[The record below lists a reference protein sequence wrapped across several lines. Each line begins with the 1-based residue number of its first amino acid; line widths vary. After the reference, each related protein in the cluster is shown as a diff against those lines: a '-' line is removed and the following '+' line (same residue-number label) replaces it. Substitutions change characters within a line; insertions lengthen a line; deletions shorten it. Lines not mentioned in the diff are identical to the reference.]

1 MSLRG
6 VERKRGNQTEE
17 GFTECASRLSRAAAE
32 EPGRPFGQKVADA
45 GRFPLEFSRGVRCD
59 YHGTLGDA
67 DYLILLALFVH
78 SQVTPPMGHLAS
90 SELIAAC
97 TPRRTQGVGFS
108 EEASM
113 DRRSQD
119 CTGNWI

>member
-1 MSLRG
+1 MSLRD

-17 GFTECASRLSRAAAE
+17 GFPECASRFSRASAE
-32 EPGRPFGQKVADA
+32 EPGRPFGYKVADA
-45 GRFPLEFSRGVRCD
+45 GRFPLELSRGVRCD

-67 DYLILLALFVH
+67 DTLFSQLLLCAAKSHHRWVIVLHPVF
-78 SQVTPPMGHLAS
+78 
-90 SELIAAC
+90 IAAC